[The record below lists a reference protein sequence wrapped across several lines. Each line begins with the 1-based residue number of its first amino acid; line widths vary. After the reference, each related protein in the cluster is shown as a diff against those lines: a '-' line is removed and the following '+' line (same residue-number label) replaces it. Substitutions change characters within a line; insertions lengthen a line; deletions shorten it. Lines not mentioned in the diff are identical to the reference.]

1 MHRSLFVGVLAAILL
16 VFSTAAT
23 AAEPFPCA
31 YSAVRDAGWAEA
43 VLKVHEPQLLVEF
56 AERVAG
62 WQATAIPDGGWL
74 LHDAAYGVG
83 ALRVLRAAPRTPRPA
98 PYRPWDTGGLFS
110 VMTRSN
116 DLHGA
121 FAAATALGWSAANTP
136 VTLEFGGVT
145 LANVVLRGAS
155 GVNVAIYER
164 LQPRMP
170 DEPDLRKLRRP
181 FNAMQVVH
189 DLPRAK
195 SFYVDLLGF
204 STLASGRFR
213 TPPGSPNNFGIPAP
227 IADGAALDYMILAP
241 STTGST
247 QIEVVSFAGV
257 DSRPRRA
264 RDFEAVGLVALRFPV
279 RSLTELRKRL
289 SLANYPYET
298 ATILLPPYGETTG
311 LRVRSPEG
319 ARLEFFTL
327 ESTACR

>member
-1 MHRSLFVGVLAAILL
+1 MLSIISM
-16 VFSTAAT
+16 STT
-23 AAEPFPCA
+23 AAEPFPCS

-43 VLKVHEPQLLVEF
+43 VLKVHEPQLLIEF

-62 WQATAIPDGGWL
+62 WQVSATPDGGWL
-74 LHDAAYGVG
+74 LHDAAQGVG
-83 ALRVLRAAPRTPRPA
+83 ALRVLRAAPRTSRPA

-116 DLHGA
+116 DLNGA
-121 FAAATALGWSAANTP
+121 FATATTLGWSVANTP
-136 VTLEFGGVT
+136 VTLEFGGVV

-155 GVNVAIYER
+155 GVNIAIYER

-181 FNAMQVVH
+181 FNSMQVVR

-213 TPPGSPNNFGIPAP
+213 APPGSPNNFGIPAP
-227 IADGAALDYMILAP
+227 AADRAALDYMILAP
-241 STTGST
+241 ATTGST
-247 QIEVVSFAGV
+247 QIEVVSFVGV

-264 RDFEAVGLVALRFPV
+264 RDLEAVGLVALRFPV
-279 RSLTELRKRL
+279 RSLAELRRRL
-289 SLANYPYET
+289 SLASYPYENV
-298 ATILLPPYGETTG
+298 TILLPPYGEAPG
-311 LRVRSPEG
+311 IRVRSPEG
-319 ARLEFFTL
+319 AALEFFTL
-327 ESTACR
+327 EPADCR